1 MELALPRAERRQP
14 ARGRL
19 LLRRLRPRGRHH
31 RGRQGFARNFEA
43 KFHYAPNDLAALAYD
58 ATLAMSQ
65 AITRA
70 GAAVPERIRAE
81 LARTRNLDGAT
92 GLISLNEHR
101 DAVKSA
107 VILEV
112 HENSADYRT
121 TVNP

>member
-1 MELALPRAERRQP
+1 MLGHLDPGLALPEHFLDLADGQST
-14 ARGRL
+14 
-19 LLRRLRPRGRHH
+19 
-31 RGRQGFARNFEA
+31 EA

-65 AITRA
+65 AVTRA

>member
-1 MELALPRAERRQP
+1 VQNDDNQLVGDFYSVGFAPDGATTEVARR
-14 ARGRL
+14 
-19 LLRRLRPRGRHH
+19 
-31 RGRQGFARNFEA
+31 FARNFQA

-65 AITRA
+65 AVTRA